1 MHKVLTSVLLERQS
15 QYTTTISQDE
25 RLLDDDEI
33 KGRYRMAIEVRL
45 GEKSIIA
52 EALAYLKKGREQFL
66 NRPHKG
72 FLAKVNAQNRRREK
86 SETAIPQRKR
96 RKR

>member
-1 MHKVLTSVLLERQS
+1 MHKVLTSVFLERQS

-25 RLLDDDEI
+25 RLLDDDGI

-66 NRPHKG
+66 NRPRKG

-96 RKR
+96 GKR